1 MTNFTY
7 RFASLTTGLKCGAL
21 LLFLIALGIPIF
33 PDMFHQWIKDPD
45 NSHCILIPFVS
56 IFLGYRYA
64 KTVTREM
71 IKPCGTGIIFLVIS
85 LFIYI
90 ISIAGEIVLFARIA
104 FVLILISLV
113 VFNFGVD
120 VIRRIY
126 FPLVFLFFMIPIPI
140 TLYNM
145 AAFPLQIF
153 ASKVSANVIYSIGI
167 PVIREGNVLH
177 LTNGSLEVVEACS
190 GIRSL
195 VSYVTLG
202 IFFAHISKTSLVKKV
217 LLLCSTI
224 PLALMAN
231 IVRISSSCVLAHFYG
246 DKVAKGFLHEFSG
259 MAVFMLGIILMLLL
273 NALLSRISFTP
284 RMEG

>member
-1 MTNFTY
+1 MMSKFSY
-7 RFASLTTGLKCGAL
+7 LKYGIL
-21 LLFLIALGIPIF
+21 LLFLTALGIPIF
-33 PDMFHQWIKDPD
+33 PDMFNQWINEQD

-64 KTVTREM
+64 RTITKEM
-71 IKPCGTGIIFLVIS
+71 IKPYSPGIIFLVIS

-90 ISIAGEIVLFARIA
+90 IFVAGEIVLFARIG
-104 FVLILISLV
+104 FILILISLV
-113 VFNFGVD
+113 VFNFGLD
-120 VIRRIY
+120 VTRRVY
-126 FPLVFLFFMIPIPI
+126 FPLAFLFFMIPIPV

-145 AAFPLQIF
+145 IAFPLQIF
-153 ASKVSANVIYSIGI
+153 ASKVSANIIYGAGI

-177 LTNGSLEVVEACS
+177 LANTSLEVAEACS

-195 VSYVTLG
+195 VSYITIG
-202 IFFAHISKTSLVKKV
+202 ILFVHLSKASLIKKI

-231 IVRISSSCVLAHFYG
+231 IARISSSCVLAHFYG

-259 MAVFMLGIILMLLL
+259 MAVFMLGIVMIFLLDV
-273 NALLSRISFTP
+273 LLSKISFTS
-284 RMEG
+284 RMSG